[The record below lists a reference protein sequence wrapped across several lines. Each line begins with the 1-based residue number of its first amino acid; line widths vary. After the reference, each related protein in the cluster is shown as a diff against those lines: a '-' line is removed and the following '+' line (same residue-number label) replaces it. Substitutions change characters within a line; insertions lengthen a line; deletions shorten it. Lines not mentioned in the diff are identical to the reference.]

1 MTYFN
6 PRIYNKQNLKE
17 KDRKELEYWKE
28 VFDSVIENAKERFV
42 SSTITDI
49 QTIDTL
55 LTEVAEEFCEY
66 VRADLGYQLQD
77 NVVSII
83 DNYEGDIEE
92 VEEPETFLY
101 YPDVSEDEDI
111 SGMRN

>member
-28 VFDSVIENAKERFV
+28 VFDSVIENAKEWFV

-49 QTIDTL
+49 QTIDNL
-55 LTEVAEEFCEY
+55 LAEVAEEFCEY

-101 YPDVSEDEDI
+101 NQCGRENP
-111 SGMRN
+111 RFQP